1 MSNRSCQERWGFA
14 VLHAAAPTIERH
26 PASLVTRFL
35 AASLIILIDAY
46 RRFVSPFLGR
56 HCRFHPTCSQY
67 ALDAVA
73 RYGPLSGSARAL
85 ARLARCHP
93 LSSGGYDPVR

>member
-1 MSNRSCQERWGFA
+1 MSNQSCQERWGYAALYAA
-14 VLHAAAPTIERH
+14 VPAIDRR
-26 PASLVTRFL
+26 PASLVSRFL
-35 AASLIILIDAY
+35 AASLMLFIEAY
-46 RRFVSPFLGR
+46 RRVVSPFLGR
-56 HCRFHPTCSQY
+56 HCRYHPTCSQY
-67 ALDAVA
+67 ALEAVA